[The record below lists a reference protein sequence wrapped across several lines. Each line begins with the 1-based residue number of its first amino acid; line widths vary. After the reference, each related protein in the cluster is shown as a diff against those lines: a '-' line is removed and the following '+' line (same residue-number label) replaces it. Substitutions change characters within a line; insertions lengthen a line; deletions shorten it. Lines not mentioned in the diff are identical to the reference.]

1 MMFVKIRG
9 SPTRLDTERLSQRWS
24 HSLQNGHILVQT
36 YIVSDDRVMFYVQEG
51 SQAWEVKDFLVEQ
64 EECIEV
70 ELDQKPFPCKQ
81 PIASTDKRE
90 L

>member
-1 MMFVKIRG
+1 MMFVKMKG
-9 SPTRLDTERLSQRWS
+9 SLSRQDIELISRRWS
-24 HSLQNGHILVQT
+24 HGLQNGHIPVQA
-36 YIVSDDRVMFYVQEG
+36 YIVSDDRILLNVEEG

-70 ELDQKPFPCKQ
+70 ELEQKPYPCKQ
-81 PIASTDKRE
+81 HKKRTE